1 MYNSIHTCIYIE
13 NSVHSIYTSNG
24 TCTAQ
29 MHVYTCSQPQWLRK
43 ASIWLSFKGSV
54 MGLYMCNILPP
65 HSSTPPHSTSLS
77 PSLSFL
83 DEIQEQMA
91 GVEDE
96 AVVVKDLF
104 DLIHQYQVPT
114 PPEDLAVY
122 QVQSA
127 CSLAL
132 RLHME
137 NKSRAWEKGYSAYTC
152 TRFRWI
158 SPGTECM

>member
-1 MYNSIHTCIYIE
+1 
-13 NSVHSIYTSNG
+13 
-24 TCTAQ
+24 
-29 MHVYTCSQPQWLRK
+29 
-43 ASIWLSFKGSV
+43 
-54 MGLYMCNILPP
+54 MGLYMCNLLPP

-137 NKSRAWEKGYSAYTC
+137 NKSRAWEKGYSATC

-158 SPGTECM
+158 SPGTSIRYRVHVASLSGFTWRIRVEPGKKDTVHIHVPASGGSHHLHLSDTECM